1 MTLRNAHARTA
12 VLFACMLMMTMLQPA
27 AAQSPAARGLPTLAP
42 LVNEVTPAVVN
53 ISVVTRSP
61 IEDNPLFRDPFFR
74 RFFNLPD
81 RPQRQEQA
89 AGSGVIV
96 DAARGY
102 VLTNH
107 HVIREAEQIIV
118 TLKDRRQFQARLVGA
133 DPGTDVAVLQIQAQE
148 LSALKFGD
156 SDQLNVGDYV
166 VAIGNPFGL
175 GQTVTSGIVS
185 ALGRTGLSAEGYEDF
200 IQTDASINPGNSG
213 GALINLRGEL
223 IGINTAIV
231 APSGGNVGIG
241 FAVPSNMAAA
251 VMNQIVRY
259 GEVRRGRLGVEMVDV
274 TPALAK
280 KLGVSVLEGAVV
292 AGVQSGSP
300 AEKAGLQERDVVV
313 GMNGRPIRS
322 AAELRTRLG
331 LTPVGEE
338 VELRIRRGS
347 DARALRV
354 RVEAPQKLAEGEGQA
369 VSQIPGIRV
378 VEIERGSPLSRRVQ
392 GLVVAS
398 VEENS
403 KAWQAGLRPGDII
416 FGANRQRGRTLA
428 ELQKALRANDRG
440 HTLNLL
446 RGDSELTIALR

>member
-1 MTLRNAHARTA
+1 
-12 VLFACMLMMTMLQPA
+12 
-27 AAQSPAARGLPTLAP
+27 
-42 LVNEVTPAVVN
+42 
-53 ISVVTRSP
+53 
-61 IEDNPLFRDPFFR
+61 
-74 RFFNLPD
+74 
-81 RPQRQEQA
+81 
-89 AGSGVIV
+89 
-96 DAARGY
+96 
-102 VLTNH
+102 
-107 HVIREAEQIIV
+107 
-118 TLKDRRQFQARLVGA
+118 
-133 DPGTDVAVLQIQAQE
+133 
-148 LSALKFGD
+148 
-156 SDQLNVGDYV
+156 
-166 VAIGNPFGL
+166 
-175 GQTVTSGIVS
+175 
-185 ALGRTGLSAEGYEDF
+185 
-200 IQTDASINPGNSG
+200 
-213 GALINLRGEL
+213 
-223 IGINTAIV
+223 
-231 APSGGNVGIG
+231 
-241 FAVPSNMAAA
+241 VPSNMAAA

-416 FGANRQRGRTLA
+416 FGANRQRVRTLA